1 MEKKVHKWKIK
12 CKNCGIEFEHI
23 FVATDLF
30 KPHIFNKLTMTCPSC
45 GSTNFD
51 PIRLDGKE
59 SLEEWQAAH
68 PDLNI
73 KSLPDHS
80 YLETGVA

>member
-51 PIRLDGKE
+51 PIHLDGKE

-73 KSLPDHS
+73 KNLPDHS